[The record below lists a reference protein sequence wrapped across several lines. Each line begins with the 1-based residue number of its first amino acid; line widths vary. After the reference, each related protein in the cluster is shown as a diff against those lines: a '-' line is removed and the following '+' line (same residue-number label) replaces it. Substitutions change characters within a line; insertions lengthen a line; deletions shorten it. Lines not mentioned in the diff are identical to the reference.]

1 LRHLKV
7 YICEAPNKIMKFK
20 KKKFLGIGWKSKVAL
35 KRATY
40 SISINKLV
48 AEGNCLEK
56 GQKIYCYLA
65 KDEDSRPI
73 VILYL
78 DGKKIKNNLAFAGA

>member
-1 LRHLKV
+1 
-7 YICEAPNKIMKFK
+7 MKK
-20 KKKFLGIGWKSKVAL
+20 RFLGLGWKSKIML

-56 GQKIYCYLA
+56 GQELYCYLA
-65 KDEDSRPI
+65 EDEEKRPI
-73 VILYL
+73 VVIYL
-78 DGKKIKNNLAFAGA
+78 DGKKRKR

>member
-1 LRHLKV
+1 MNL
-7 YICEAPNKIMKFK
+7 
-20 KKKFLGIGWKSKVAL
+20 KFLGIGWKTKISL

-56 GQKIYCYLA
+56 GKNIYSYLA
-65 KDEDSRPI
+65 EDKKGRK
-73 VILYL
+73 VILVYL
-78 DGKKIKNNLAFAGA
+78 DRKKMTE

>member
-1 LRHLKV
+1 MMTQK
-7 YICEAPNKIMKFK
+7 NKLQN
-20 KKKFLGIGWKSKVAL
+20 KFLGIGWKSKIAL

-56 GQKIYCYLA
+56 GQEVYCYLA
-65 KDEDSRPI
+65 EDKDSRPI
-73 VILYL
+73 VVLYL
-78 DGKKIKNNLAFAGA
+78 DGKKRKNYHVSAGA